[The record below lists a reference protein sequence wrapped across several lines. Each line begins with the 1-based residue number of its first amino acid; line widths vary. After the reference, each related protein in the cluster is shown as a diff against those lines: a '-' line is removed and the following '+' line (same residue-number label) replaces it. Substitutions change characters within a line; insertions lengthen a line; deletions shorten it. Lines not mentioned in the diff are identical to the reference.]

1 MLKKFLNN
9 KRKKQL
15 VIVREIL
22 QTFSFFTISVI
33 VGFFLYGN
41 QTFHSIFIHPGN
53 FEVWGVFLAGALF
66 AVTPTVAVS
75 GALLLVF
82 SDVYNLFIVCALG
95 ALGGTITDLMLFK
108 FIKKGQDGVYVKLK
122 EKLFKKY
129 KHSQHLLTIVGFIII
144 LSPLP
149 DELGVSLIGN
159 SKISYKLTMV
169 VCYLSNFVSIYTLLF
184 VKDLYF

>member
-1 MLKKFLNN
+1 MPKKFLT
-9 KRKKQL
+9 KSRKKQL
-15 VIVREIL
+15 VIIREII
-22 QTFSFFTISVI
+22 QSFSFFIISVA

-41 QTFHSIFIHPGN
+41 QLFHSIFTHLGN
-53 FEVWGVFLAGALF
+53 LELFGGLVAGALF

-82 SDVYNLFIVCALG
+82 SDIYNVYLVCAVG
-95 ALGGTITDLMLFK
+95 ALGGTITDLILFK

-129 KHSQHLLTIVGFIII
+129 KNSQHLLTILGFLII

-149 DELGVSLIGN
+149 DELGVSLVGN
-159 SKISYKLTMV
+159 SKISYKVTAV
-169 VCYLSNFVSIYTLLF
+169 FCYLSNFISIFTLLY